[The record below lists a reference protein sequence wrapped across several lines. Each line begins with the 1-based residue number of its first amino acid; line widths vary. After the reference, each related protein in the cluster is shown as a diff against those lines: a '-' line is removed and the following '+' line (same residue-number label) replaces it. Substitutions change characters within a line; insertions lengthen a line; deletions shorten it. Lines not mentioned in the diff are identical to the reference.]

1 MEMYLTRERYID
13 PQERPA
19 GTRGK
24 PPAEPAPQPAPEPET
39 TAESPATEADKDGE

>member
-1 MEMYLTRERYID
+1 MDDRLRYID
-13 PQERPA
+13 PHERPA

-24 PPAEPAPQPAPEPET
+24 SPAEPDPQPVPEPET